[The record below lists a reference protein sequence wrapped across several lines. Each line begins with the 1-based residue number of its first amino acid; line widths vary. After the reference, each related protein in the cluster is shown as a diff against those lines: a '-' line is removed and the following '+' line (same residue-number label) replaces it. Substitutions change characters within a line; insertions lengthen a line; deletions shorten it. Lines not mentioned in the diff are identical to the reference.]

1 MATHSSILSREIP
14 WTEVPG
20 GLQSTGSQ
28 RDRHDLATKQQ
39 QRTYTT
45 TRSKCSVLK
54 ESLVNFVNLTQLFY
68 FCLHKFPHMISYE
81 VTRLPQVQDFIV
93 SLSCIL
99 NSLYQAVEVLQMQ
112 AFLKQNPY
120 LNAETDIKQIMM
132 NRVQLIFIMI

>member
-1 MATHSSILSREIP
+1 
-14 WTEVPG
+14 
-20 GLQSTGSQ
+20 
-28 RDRHDLATKQQ
+28 
-39 QRTYTT
+39 
-45 TRSKCSVLK
+45 
-54 ESLVNFVNLTQLFY
+54 
-68 FCLHKFPHMISYE
+68 MISYE
-81 VTRLPQVQDFIV
+81 VTRLPQVSDFIV

>member
-1 MATHSSILSREIP
+1 MATHSSILPWEIP
-14 WTEVPG
+14 WTEMPG

-28 RDRHDLATKQQ
+28 RVGHDLATKQQ
-39 QRTYTT
+39 LTYTT

-81 VTRLPQVQDFIV
+81 VTKLPQVQDFTV
-93 SLSCIL
+93 SLSNIL
-99 NSLYQAVEVLQMQ
+99 NSLCQAVKVLQIQ

-120 LNAETDIKQIMM
+120 LKAETDIKQIMM